1 MEVDRRR
8 QVWARPRHH
17 QHPRFNEL
25 CGTGSRTTP
34 GGKDHISRGRAD
46 TWVCNGWPVISCRP
60 SKYSLIVGE
69 GLPPLPTH
77 TRPLHLSTGEARRAH
92 HGAPPSYQLSAGW
105 GNHVSSMA
113 SPAIT
118 PGAQPGHQPVIM
130 WHSYHGTTNI
140 VKPLHVFKHYK
151 KAE

>member
-1 MEVDRRR
+1 MEADSRR

-46 TWVCNGWPVISCRP
+46 TWVCNGWPVITCRP
-60 SKYSLIVGE
+60 SKYSLIVG
-69 GLPPLPTH
+69 GGAATPPTH

-92 HGAPPSYQLSAGW
+92 HHPISCPLGGETMSAAWHRPPSPQGP
-105 GNHVSSMA
+105 NQ
-113 SPAIT
+113 AIS
-118 PGAQPGHQPVIM
+118 PVIM

-140 VKPLHVFKHYK
+140 VKPLHVFKHYTR
-151 KAE
+151 AGEL